1 MKNPLHI
8 SLLHC
13 PSFSPF
19 LLLLSLILIHHLP
32 LSSIPTDLCRD
43 CPSSW
48 ISKNL
53 FLRDLASRI
62 NSKSLW
68 FLRFCFVFPVSL
80 IYHCDYGIFGFISF
94 FDFFFI
100 LFISWIHWLVLVKK
114 CYSCDLLPFQSCSEN
129 RLESFHKKN
138 LRVTFVSVLLL
149 I

>member
-13 PSFSPF
+13 PSFLPF

-94 FDFFFI
+94 FDFFYLVYQLNPLIGPSKKMLFLRSTPLSI
-100 LFISWIHWLVLVKK
+100 LLG
-114 CYSCDLLPFQSCSEN
+114 
-129 RLESFHKKN
+129 ESIGE
-138 LRVTFVSVLLL
+138 LS
-149 I
+149 